1 MKASN
6 RVTRRIFLD
15 FIRVFNKHF
24 FNRITLWLSKR
35 GKGPYSVITHKGRRT
50 GRIYKTP
57 VLATFVDDFIF
68 IPLSYGDHVDWL
80 RNVLAYDSCKIL
92 WKSKEITAID
102 PEVIEAGIAISFL
115 PEDRRELFQRFEVDK
130 FLRMTRSKE

>member
-102 PEVIEAGIAISFL
+102 PEVIEAGQDEMSGYIRKEGEEHEYLSTFLFVSRIA
-115 PEDRRELFQRFEVDK
+115 
-130 FLRMTRSKE
+130 